1 MSEVLKMDFGEK
13 VPSVKGKIS
22 NIYDQTTGQNNYGD
36 WAIQNIEI
44 CDPADPKSKIKVKLF
59 DQQEV
64 PKAWRNK
71 LIYLECVEGDKGMK
85 GIEIAKDTYKLKE
98 GAPPRKMLEVRRD
111 AQISLAEAEAPQP
124 SPAAAPTQPAKAS
137 TAANQGEQPAG
148 AAQAQPARPAGK
160 TQEQAFAEGQRHV
173 ADAMKFL
180 NRRANAYELVMRAV
194 DYLARRRSDQGRAI
208 TPDHFQAI
216 CASLYISLDRAGMV
230 DPIPTGV
237 LDKFFASPPA
247 EEGSK

>member
-44 CDPADPKSKIKVKLF
+44 CDPADPKAKIKVKLF

-64 PKAWRNK
+64 PKVWRNK
-71 LIYLECVEGDKGMK
+71 LIYLECVEGDKGIK

-111 AQISLAEAEAPQP
+111 AQISLAEAEPPPASQ
-124 SPAAAPTQPAKAS
+124 AAAPAAS
-137 TAANQGEQPAG
+137 QGEQPAG

-160 TQEQAFAEGQRHV
+160 TPDQAFAESQRHV

-180 NRRANAYELVMRAV
+180 NRRANSYELVMRAV
-194 DYLARRRSDQGRAI
+194 DYLARRRSDQGKAI
-208 TPDHFQAI
+208 TPDHYQAI

-237 LDKFFASPPA
+237 LDKFLASPPA

>member
-1 MSEVLKMDFGEK
+1 MWPAAAGHQKPANETKRSEGKKMRVVPMTEVLKMDFGEK

-44 CDPADPKSKIKVKLF
+44 CDPADPKAKIKVKLF

-111 AQISLAEAEAPQP
+111 AQISLAEAEA
-124 SPAAAPTQPAKAS
+124 SPARQPEAPTPPAKA
-137 TAANQGEQPAG
+137 
-148 AAQAQPARPAGK
+148 
-160 TQEQAFAEGQRHV
+160 
-173 ADAMKFL
+173 
-180 NRRANAYELVMRAV
+180 
-194 DYLARRRSDQGRAI
+194 
-208 TPDHFQAI
+208 
-216 CASLYISLDRAGMV
+216 
-230 DPIPTGV
+230 
-237 LDKFFASPPA
+237 
-247 EEGSK
+247 